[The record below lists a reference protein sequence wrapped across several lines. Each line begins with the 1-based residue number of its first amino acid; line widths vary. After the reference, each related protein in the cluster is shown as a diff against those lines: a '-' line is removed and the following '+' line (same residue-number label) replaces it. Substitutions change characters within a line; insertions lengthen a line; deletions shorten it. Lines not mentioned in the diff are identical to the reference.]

1 VLDCYEEDGR
11 QRGGSQGMMM
21 MMMKSVPL
29 LQHVNMRERKTARG
43 GFRRG
48 VRLNI

>member
-21 MMMKSVPL
+21 MKGVPL